1 MGGTMSEL
9 SDDAVRQ
16 TVYAASWR
24 PQKARSNV
32 RLLSH
37 YVSPWAMAMRLIEF
51 LLLVTALLGAQTL
64 RLEEL
69 KDLAWLHSLVYA
81 AVCVAALQAM
91 ELYSQRRIAVPDML
105 VRLGIAYGGSVACL
119 TLLYYLV
126 PQLFNGRGVMGI
138 AVGVSI
144 VASFA
149 IRQVA
154 YQVAARTVR
163 PTRVMI
169 IAGAD
174 GSLSGAV
181 ESIVRR
187 MGDGA
192 EYVGAYRTDAGELL
206 RGEGK
211 GGVPCSLMQAVESVM
226 AGEIVVASRDDRR
239 GAGDDRRSAA
249 SIDDLL
255 KCKMMGVAVTDAVS
269 FIEREERLLRI
280 DAMRPSWLVFNQ
292 GFGHTHFQDFA
303 KRLLDVVVSSVV
315 LIVTLPISLLA
326 AMAIIIESGWPLF
339 YTQERVGY
347 AGKTFK
353 VIKFRSMR
361 ADAER
366 DGRPQWAAKN
376 DNRVTRVGRF
386 IRMTRIDELPQ
397 LFNVLRGEMSFVGPR
412 PERPFFVEKLRET
425 VPHYDLR
432 HFAKPGLT
440 GWSQVKYPYGASEE
454 DALAKLQYDL
464 YYVKNRSLMLDLI
477 VICATVHTI
486 VFARGAR

>member
-1 MGGTMSEL
+1 MSEI
-9 SDDAVRQ
+9 SDEAVRQ

-24 PQKARSNV
+24 PQKPRTNV

-37 YVSPWAMAMRLIEF
+37 YVSPWAMATRAIEF
-51 LLLVTALLGAQTL
+51 ILLVAALLGAQTI

-69 KDLAWLHSLVYA
+69 KDLAWLHAIVYA
-81 AVCVAALQAM
+81 TVSVAALQAM
-91 ELYSQRRIAVPDML
+91 ELYSRRRIAVPDML
-105 VRLGIAYGGSVACL
+105 VRLAIAYGGAVACL

-138 AVGVSI
+138 AVGVSF

-149 IRQVA
+149 IRQVE

-163 PTRVMI
+163 PTRVMVV
-169 IAGAD
+169 AGED
-174 GSLSGAV
+174 GSLSDPVAEIVGRIG
-181 ESIVRR
+181 ES
-187 MGDGA
+187 A
-192 EYVGAYRTDAGELL
+192 EYAGVYRTDLGELR
-206 RGEGK
+206 RGEGH
-211 GGVPCSLMQAVESVM
+211 GGVRCTLMQAVESVM

-239 GAGDDRRSAA
+239 NAGEDRRAAA
-249 SIDDLL
+249 SIEDLL

-292 GFGHTHFQDFA
+292 GFGHTHVQDFA
-303 KRLLDVVVSSVV
+303 KRLLDVVVSLTV
-315 LIVTLPISLLA
+315 LIVTMPIWLLA
-326 AMAIIIESGWPLF
+326 AIAILLESGRPLF

-361 ADAER
+361 TDAEV

-376 DNRVTRVGRF
+376 DSRVTRVGRF

-397 LFNVLRGEMSFVGPR
+397 IINVLRGEMSFVGPR
-412 PERPFFVEKLRET
+412 PERPFFVEKLRQT

-464 YYVKNRSLMLDLI
+464 YYVKNRSLMLDLV